1 MVDDR
6 VPRTVRFFSAAAST
20 RLCRLHHDVRQTIA
34 LQQTEVSLRHLLS
47 VADLTADDLARLV
60 EDGVAIA
67 AGRWEGVR
75 PLRDKVVGVYFSK
88 TSTRTRTSFSVGA
101 MKLGAAVMAYGPNDL
116 QTVTGETLADTARV
130 LSNYLDAL
138 VVRTNGPL
146 SEMQD
151 LAAQGRM
158 PVVNAMSSNEHPTQ
172 AVADLVTLKEA
183 LGDLAGVHLLYM
195 GEGNNSASALA
206 LAVARTPGMRLT
218 LVTPEGYGLPDE
230 EVARAQADAA
240 VHGAIVEHHHRRD
253 RLPRGVDAVYT
264 ARWLTMG
271 VTKPDA
277 DWVDRFRPYTVDAA
291 LMAEV
296 SRPGTLFLHDLP
308 AMRGYEV
315 TDEVLDGP
323 QSIAF
328 RQAFH
333 KMTSAMAVLTWC
345 TGVARPG
352 A

>member
-1 MVDDR
+1 M
-6 VPRTVRFFSAAAST
+6 
-20 RLCRLHHDVRQTIA
+20 
-34 LQQTEVSLRHLLS
+34 RHVLS

-67 AGRWEGVR
+67 AGRWDGVK
-75 PLRDKVVGVYFSK
+75 PLRDKVVGVYFAK

-101 MKLGAAVMAYGPNDL
+101 MKLGASLMSYGPNDM

-130 LSNYLDAL
+130 LANYIDVL

-158 PVVNAMSSNEHPTQ
+158 PVINAMSANEHPTQ

-183 LGDLAGVHLLYM
+183 LGRLDGVHLLYV
-195 GEGNNSASALA
+195 GEGNNTTSALA

-218 LVTPEGYGLPDE
+218 IVTPEGYGLTAE

-240 VHGAIVEHHHRRD
+240 AHGAQVEQHHD
-253 RLPRGVDAVYT
+253 LGRLPEGVDAVYT

-271 VTKPDA
+271 VSKKDA
-277 DWVDRFRPYTVDAA
+277 DWLDRFRPYTVDAA
-291 LMAEV
+291 LMARV

-345 TGVARPG
+345 AGVERPVG
-352 A
+352 